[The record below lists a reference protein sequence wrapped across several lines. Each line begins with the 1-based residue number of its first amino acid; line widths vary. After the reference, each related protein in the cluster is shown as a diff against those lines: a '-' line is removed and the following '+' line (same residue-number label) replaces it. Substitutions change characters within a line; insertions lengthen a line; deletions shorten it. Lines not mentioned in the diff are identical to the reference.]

1 MIDEPK
7 ALNAMLYVLWKLK
20 ASHRDMLKVFKILWF
35 ADLSHMKEY
44 GRFITDD
51 DYIKMQL
58 GPVPSRLYEIAKQ
71 IRCDNPLY
79 EAYKQYFSVTD
90 HKIVNPSRKPDMD
103 YLSVSDIQELDK
115 SIYENEDL
123 TSEQLSH
130 KSHGMAWEKSDLGYS
145 INTDKILDEI
155 EMPESDRTFILESE
169 AFQRVFA

>member
-7 ALNAMLYVLWKLK
+7 ALNAMLYVLWKLE
-20 ASHRDMLKVFKILWF
+20 ASQRDMLKVFKILWF

-51 DYIKMQL
+51 DYIKMRL

-71 IRCDNPLY
+71 IRDNNPLY
-79 EAYKQYFSVTD
+79 EAYKQYFSAID
-90 HKIVNPSRKPDMD
+90 HKIINPSMKPDMD

-115 SIYENEDL
+115 SINDNRHL
-123 TSEQLSH
+123 THEQLSD
-130 KSHGMAWEKSDLGYS
+130 KSHGAAWEKSTLGYS
-145 INTDKILDEI
+145 IDTDKILDEI
-155 EMPESDRTFILESE
+155 GMPESDRTFILESE